1 MVQVTFHDLFPT
13 ADVVAQVSTAHA
25 ALRARA
31 DQRADGACLSVTLT
45 HRDDAESTPYRVLIE
60 WVEQQGSRI
69 TAATEAYDARAALRS
84 GLSVTDIEPL
94 RVSRVELVQS
104 ECEQVANDHAP
115 SYELTHEHRV
125 A

>member
-1 MVQVTFHDLFPT
+1 MFQVTFHDLFPT
-13 ADVVAQVSTAHA
+13 ADVVAQISTTHA

-31 DQRADGACLSVTLT
+31 DQATESACLSVTLT

-60 WVEQQGSRI
+60 WVEQRGSRI
-69 TAATEAYDARAALRS
+69 TAATEAYDPRAALRS

-94 RVSRVELVQS
+94 RVSRVELVES
-104 ECEQVANDHAP
+104 AREEIANDHAP
-115 SYELTHEHRV
+115 SYELAQEHRV